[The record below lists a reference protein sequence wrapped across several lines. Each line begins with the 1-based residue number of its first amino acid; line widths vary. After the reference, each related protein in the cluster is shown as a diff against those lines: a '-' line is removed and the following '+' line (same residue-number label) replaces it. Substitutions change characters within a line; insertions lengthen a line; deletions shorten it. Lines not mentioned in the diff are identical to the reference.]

1 MKKICIL
8 AGLIITSQL
17 SLGQRFFYIEGNSAT
32 GKLLSEGLKQAFQY
46 VTSTPLA
53 SDYIIK
59 SEMAMQSGSHT
70 FMINLILQDSVTFKT
85 IYQANE
91 EYTIGALKAN
101 PKIFFSMAVRTFI
114 EKNMDQMILCA
125 KDEHNRTE
133 QKWLARGKIKPRIRL
148 TLNA

>member
-1 MKKICIL
+1 MKKISVLI
-8 AGLIITSQL
+8 GLIVFCQISMA
-17 SLGQRFFYIEGNSAT
+17 QRFFYIEGNSAT
-32 GKLLSEGLKQAFQY
+32 GKLLSEGLKNAFQY

-53 SDYIIK
+53 SDYILK
-59 SEMAMQSGSHT
+59 SEISLESGSHVL
-70 FMINLILQDSVTFKT
+70 MIDLILQDSVTFKT

-91 EYTIGALKAN
+91 AYTIGALKAN

-133 QKWLARGKIKPRIRL
+133 QKWLAPRKDK
-148 TLNA
+148 T

>member
-1 MKKICIL
+1 MRKIGVL
-8 AGLIITSQL
+8 AGLIFISQL
-17 SLGQRFFYIEGNSAT
+17 SFGQRFFYIQGNPAT

-53 SDYIIK
+53 SDYILK
-59 SEMAMQSGSHT
+59 SEMTLQSGSHT

-85 IYQANE
+85 IYEANE
-91 EYTIGALKAN
+91 AYTIGALKAN

-133 QKWLARGKIKPRIRL
+133 QKWLAPRKDK
-148 TLNA
+148 T

>member
-8 AGLIITSQL
+8 VCLIIVSRF
-17 SLGQRFFYIEGNSAT
+17 SLAQRFFYIQGNPAT

-53 SDYIIK
+53 SDYILK
-59 SEMAMQSGSHT
+59 SEMTMQSGSHT
-70 FMINLILQDSVTFKT
+70 FMINLIMQDSVTFKT

-91 EYTIGALKAN
+91 EYTVGALKAN

-133 QKWLARGKIKPRIRL
+133 QKWLAPRKDK
-148 TLNA
+148 T

>member
-1 MKKICIL
+1 MKKLGVL
-8 AGLIITSQL
+8 AGLFFFSQL
-17 SLGQRFFYIEGNSAT
+17 SFGQRFFYIQGNPTT

-53 SDYIIK
+53 SDYILK
-59 SEMAMQSGSHT
+59 SEMTLQSGTHT

-91 EYTIGALKAN
+91 AYTIGALKAN

-114 EKNMDQMILCA
+114 EKNMDQVILCA
-125 KDEHNRTE
+125 RDEHNRTE
-133 QKWLARGKIKPRIRL
+133 QKWLAPRKDK
-148 TLNA
+148 T

>member
-91 EYTIGALKAN
+91 AIYHRSPESKSKN
-101 PKIFFSMAVRTFI
+101 IFQYGRSH
-114 EKNMDQMILCA
+114 L
-125 KDEHNRTE
+125 H
-133 QKWLARGKIKPRIRL
+133 
-148 TLNA
+148 

>member
-1 MKKICIL
+1 MKKLCIV
-8 AGLIITSQL
+8 AGLILISQA
-17 SLGQRFFYIEGNSAT
+17 SLAQRFFYIQGNPTT

-53 SDYIIK
+53 SDYILK
-59 SEMAMQSGSHT
+59 SEMVMQSGSHT

-91 EYTIGALKAN
+91 EYTVGNLKAN
-101 PKIFFSMAVRTFI
+101 PRIFYSMAVRTFI

-133 QKWLARGKIKPRIRL
+133 QKWLAPRKDKI
-148 TLNA
+148 